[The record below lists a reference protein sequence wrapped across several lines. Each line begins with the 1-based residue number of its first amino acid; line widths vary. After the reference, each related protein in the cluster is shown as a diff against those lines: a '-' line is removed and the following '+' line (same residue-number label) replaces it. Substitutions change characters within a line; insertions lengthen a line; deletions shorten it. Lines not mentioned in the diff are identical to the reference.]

1 MADNGIRLEAF
12 GVGGW
17 RLTGEATV
25 VADANAYLGYLQDR
39 NYSPRTVRAY
49 GYGLVAFCRWLQVV
63 GLTPAGVV
71 TDDVLGFLSACRQ
84 EQVPGRPWGRTW
96 STWPGSAP
104 TGSRRRRSTCAWPP
118 WRGCTSSG

>member
-1 MADNGIRLEAF
+1 MADNVFRLEAF

-84 EQVPGRPWGRTW
+84 EQVPGRPGPNVVDLAGQRTDRLARAW
-96 STWPGSAP
+96 
-104 TGSRRRRSTCAWPP
+104 STCAWPP
-118 WRGCTSSG
+118 WRGCTSS